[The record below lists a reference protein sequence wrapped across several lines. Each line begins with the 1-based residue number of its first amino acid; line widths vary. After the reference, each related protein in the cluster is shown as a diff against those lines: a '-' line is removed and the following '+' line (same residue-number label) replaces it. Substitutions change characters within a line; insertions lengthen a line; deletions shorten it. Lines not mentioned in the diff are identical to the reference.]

1 MFWYGSYSLTPGL
14 NDFQPQPCPMT
25 PHSMG
30 STAPASC
37 RRTVN
42 GCTVQLATGAHDL
55 RHVFHAWIPNF
66 VLQHLAAS
74 FRWCFLLSCRHS
86 GDDARIAR
94 PHLQRDWG
102 IQNDSDADGYQPNYK
117 KSNNDE
123 AWWQLTWQKK
133 WTRMLILTH
142 IDSKSWETDILPD
155 PADFHPVP
163 LLMPRYSKSHQARAP
178 FVDGTRQ
185 TACSSRLT
193 CPTLQDANV
202 PRNRPRWKK
211 NATLRMLYRSV

>member
-25 PHSMG
+25 INDPFHG
-30 STAPASC
+30 VNSTCKLQANRQRLYRS
-37 RRTVN
+37 T
-42 GCTVQLATGAHDL
+42 GHGAHDL
-55 RHVFHAWIPNF
+55 RRVFHAWIPNF

-133 WTRMLILTH
+133 WNRMLILTH
-142 IDSKSWETDILPD
+142 IDSKSWETDILLD
-155 PADFHPVP
+155 PADFSSSPP
-163 LLMPRYSKSHQARAP
+163 INAKILQKPS
-178 FVDGTRQ
+178 GTR
-185 TACSSRLT
+185 SI
-193 CPTLQDANV
+193 
-202 PRNRPRWKK
+202 RWRDTT
-211 NATLRMLYRSV
+211 NCVQQ